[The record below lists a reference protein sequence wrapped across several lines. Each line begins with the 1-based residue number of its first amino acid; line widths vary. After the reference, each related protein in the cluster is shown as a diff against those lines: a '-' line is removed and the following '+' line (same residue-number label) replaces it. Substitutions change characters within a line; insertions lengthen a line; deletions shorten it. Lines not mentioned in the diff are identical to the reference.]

1 MPARRAEEK
10 RTGEAGRFARSV
22 LGDQTALFMR
32 VDPCRDVGI
41 QIPPTGSEVDR
52 SDEDPIIP
60 VQRRLDE
67 IVNLSSRL
75 FRLRDP
81 GRVQNLACLFEL
93 VDLLFNQLVVL
104 SRLMKVVCDDVEGR
118 CRVHGFPLVFVL
130 DVRAGGQMAS
140 VHTFIHGT
148 ADELV
153 PYEMG
158 LQNYT
163 RCHTEKQMLTVE
175 GAAHCCSYYVDPV
188 RYISYLDAF
197 LKKYR
202 GVPLK

>member
-1 MPARRAEEK
+1 
-10 RTGEAGRFARSV
+10 
-22 LGDQTALFMR
+22 MR

-118 CRVHGFPLVFVL
+118 CRVHGYSFGFVL
-130 DVRAGGQMAS
+130 DVCAGGRMS
-140 VHTFIHGT
+140 VDKGENSRTEEKNSGKLVENNMVSDRYDRIRVGAQTHGT
-148 ADELV
+148 R
-153 PYEMG
+153 G
-158 LQNYT
+158 
-163 RCHTEKQMLTVE
+163 
-175 GAAHCCSYYVDPV
+175 GAHRPSISSAACCAA
-188 RYISYLDAF
+188 RR
-197 LKKYR
+197 R
-202 GVPLK
+202 GMAWWLGRRGRGPLRRWVSARGQGERRSS